1 MIPRPLTGL
10 HDTFKD
16 GDEPVVVTV
25 TPSTLV
31 GSCGVDDVEG
41 NCVGVLGFGV
51 MVVGCVVDGV
61 RVISFVGDILF
72 GSVMNTTKYNSLNI
86 HY

>member
-1 MIPRPLTGL
+1 MIPLPLTTL
-10 HDTFKD
+10 HDTLKA

-31 GSCGVDDVEG
+31 GSCGVDNVEG
-41 NCVGVLGFGV
+41 NCGGLLGSVV
-51 MVVGCVVDGV
+51 MVVGCVVDEV
-61 RVISFVGDILF
+61 AIVSFVGDISF